1 MNKKRTELSRRAFMK
16 GAAALA
22 AAPSVIPAS
31 ALGREGQA
39 APSERIL
46 MGAIGTGG
54 RGCSL
59 MNICKRTDPAV
70 EFIAVCDIY
79 EPRQQNGLKIAGE
92 KARVFEDHRNLL
104 ELKEIDAVLIA
115 TPEHLHT
122 PQLIDAVTAGK
133 DVYVEKPMTH
143 SVEEGVKAIQV
154 VRQSKQIVQ
163 VGMQRRS
170 APMCLE
176 AKKLVDEG
184 VLGEVSLVRAQWFWN
199 VGPLP
204 KEAKLQGKFN
214 WDLFLGPAPK
224 RPFDSHRALQW
235 NWYWDYSGGMVTGQ
249 GVHLLDLI
257 QWFMNKGTP
266 RSAAMEGDN
275 YRVGGETP
283 DVFSASYRYD
293 GFTVSW
299 ILSYNNSFD
308 NGWKVTFQGTKG
320 TLVIGEPIF
329 AEGETGYRIYKEPWR
344 DVENRKP
351 IHKSE
356 EGLPTE
362 PHIANW
368 LDCLRTR
375 KEPNAPVEVGHTSS
389 AACHIAIAALRNGK
403 TAKLDK
409 DCTKLTV

>member
-1 MNKKRTELSRRAFMK
+1 MRTDKGNRRWFLSKA
-16 GAAALA
+16 GAAGAGLA
-22 AAPSVIPAS
+22 GMAS
-31 ALGREGQA
+31 LGRPRKAVA
-39 APSERIL
+39 ANDKIL

-70 EFIAVCDIY
+70 EFVAVCDVY
-79 EPRQQNGLKIAGE
+79 EPRQKNGLKIAGE
-92 KARVFEDHRNLL
+92 KAKLFEDHRKLL
-104 ELKEIDAVLIA
+104 EMKEIDAVLIA
-115 TPEHLHT
+115 TPEHSHT

-143 SVEEGVKAIQV
+143 SVEEGLEAIKV
-154 VRQSKQIVQ
+154 VRQSNRIVQ

-170 APMCLE
+170 APMCFE
-176 AKKLVDEG
+176 AKELVDEG
-184 VLGEVSLVRAQWFWN
+184 VLGEVSLVRAQWFWY
-199 VGPLP
+199 VGPLS
-204 KEAKLQGKFN
+204 KDVKFQGKFN
-214 WDLFLGPAPK
+214 WELFLGPAPK
-224 RPFDSHRALQW
+224 RPVDPRRALQW

-266 RSAAMEGDN
+266 RSAVMEGGN

-283 DVFSASYRYD
+283 DVFSASYQYD

-308 NGWKVTFQGTKG
+308 NGWKVTFHGTKG
-320 TLVIGEPIF
+320 TLVIGEPIPV
-329 AEGETGYRIYKEPWR
+329 EGETGYRIYKEPWR
-344 DVENRKP
+344 DLENRKP
-351 IHKSE
+351 IYKSE

-362 PHIANW
+362 PHVANW
-368 LDCLRTR
+368 LECLRTR

-389 AACHIAIAALRNGK
+389 AACHIAIAAFRNR
-403 TAKLDK
+403 TVARLDK
-409 DCTKLTV
+409 ECTKLTA

>member
-1 MNKKRTELSRRAFMK
+1 MEAGKRNRRWFLYQAG
-16 GAAALA
+16 GAAAGLA
-22 AAPSVIPAS
+22 GLASLGQPRKAVAANDK
-31 ALGREGQA
+31 
-39 APSERIL
+39 IL

-54 RGCSL
+54 RGSSL
-59 MNICKRTDPAV
+59 MKICKATDPAV
-70 EFIAVCDIY
+70 EFIAVADIY

-92 KARVFEDHRNLL
+92 KAKVFEDHRKLL
-104 ELKEIDAVLIA
+104 EMKEIDAVLIA

-143 SVEEGVKAIQV
+143 SIEEGLQAIKT

-170 APMCLE
+170 APMCIE
-176 AKKLVDEG
+176 AKKLVDQG
-184 VLGEVSLVRAQWFWN
+184 VLGDVTLVRAQWFWN
-199 VGPLP
+199 VPP
-204 KEAKLQGKFN
+204 MAKTPKLQGKFN
-214 WDLFLGPAPK
+214 WEMFLGSAPK
-224 RPFDSHRALQW
+224 RPFDVSRALQW

-249 GVHLLDLI
+249 GVHLLDLM
-257 QWFMNKGTP
+257 QWFMGKGTA
-266 RSAAMEGDN
+266 RTAVMEGGN
-275 YRVGGETP
+275 YVVGGETP
-283 DVFSASYRYD
+283 DVFSASYQYD
-293 GFTVSW
+293 GFTASW

-308 NGWKVTFQGTKG
+308 NGWKVTFHGTKG

-329 AEGETGYRIYKEPWR
+329 AEGETGYRVYKEFWR

-351 IHKSE
+351 IYKSE

-362 PHIANW
+362 PHVANW
-368 LDCLRTR
+368 IECLRSR

-389 AACHIAIAALRNGK
+389 AACHIAIAAFRNQ
-403 TAKLDK
+403 TVAKLDK

>member
-1 MNKKRTELSRRAFMK
+1 MNRKRMDLSRRTFLK
-16 GAAALA
+16 NAAALA
-22 AAPSVIPAS
+22 AAPSILSAS
-31 ALGREGQA
+31 ILGREGQT
-39 APSERIL
+39 APNDRIR
-46 MGAIGTGG
+46 MGIIGSGG

-59 MNICKRTDPAV
+59 MKICKQTDPAV
-70 EFIAVCDIY
+70 EFIAVADIY

-92 KARVFEDHRNLL
+92 KAKVFDDHRRLL
-104 ELKEIDAVLIA
+104 EMKEIDAVIIA

-122 PQLIDAVTAGK
+122 PQLIDAVEAGK

-143 SVEEGVKAIQV
+143 SIEEGVKAIQV
-154 VRQSKQIVQ
+154 VRRSKQIVQ

-170 APMCLE
+170 APMCQE
-176 AKKLVDEG
+176 AKKLVDGG
-184 VLGEVSLVRAQWFWN
+184 VLGDVTLVRAQWFWS
-199 VGPLP
+199 VGPLA
-204 KEAKLQGKFN
+204 KQVKLQGKFN
-214 WDLFLGPAPK
+214 WEQFLGPAPK
-224 RPFDSHRALQW
+224 RPFDPNRALQW

-266 RSAAMEGDN
+266 LSAVMEGGN
-275 YRVGGETP
+275 YKVGGETP
-283 DVFSASYRYD
+283 DVFSASYHYD
-293 GFTVSW
+293 GFTASW

-308 NGWKVTFQGTKG
+308 NGWKVTFHGTKG

-329 AEGETGYRIYKEPWR
+329 AEGETGYRIYREPWR
-344 DVENRKP
+344 DVPNRTP

-362 PHIANW
+362 PHITNW
-368 LDCLRTR
+368 LDCLRSR

-389 AACHIAIAALRNGK
+389 AACHIAIAAYRNGAV
-403 TAKLDK
+403 AKLDK